1 MQAVRNRVVEGM
13 EGWLKRE
20 HNMAQLFSPHTL
32 RTRHF
37 QKLKLDYLR
46 ELNRTLRKD
55 ASRDERMTLR
65 ILRGEMKDMERW
77 LYQHPLERLL
87 RRIGRA
93 IKNLLS
99 PRPKVIIAERT
110 NWMMKVSHSN
120 VEKPQKTI
128 SKENTLRP
136 EQIYKQKNQKPE
148 LLEKKRVS
156 QKKGLRM

>member
-20 HNMAQLFSPHTL
+20 HNMAQLFSPHTI

-46 ELNRTLRKD
+46 ELNRTFRKD

-65 ILRGEMKDMERW
+65 ILRGEMKNMERW
-77 LYQHPLERLL
+77 LYRHPIERLI
-87 RRIGRA
+87 RNIARMV
-93 IKNLLS
+93 NDLLF
-99 PRPKVIIAERT
+99 PRPKLLVVEQT
-110 NWMMKVSHSN
+110 SWMMKVSHSN
-120 VEKPQKTI
+120 VRNRQKDA

-136 EQIYKQKNQKPE
+136 EQVYKQMNQKPE

>member
-1 MQAVRNRVVEGM
+1 MQSVRNRVIEGM
-13 EGWLKRE
+13 EGWLQRE
-20 HNMAQLFSPHTL
+20 KNMGQLFSPNTL
-32 RTRHF
+32 RSKHF

-65 ILRGEMKDMERW
+65 ILRGEMKDMEKW
-77 LYQHPLERLL
+77 LYRHPLERLL

-93 IKNLLS
+93 IKNLLT
-99 PRPKVIIAERT
+99 PRPKIIIAEKT

-120 VEKPQKTI
+120 VRKPQKDI
-128 SKENTLRP
+128 SKENTIRP
-136 EQIYKQKNQKPE
+136 EQVYKQKNQKPE